1 MLFLIVA
8 YYIGLGVGTSLI
20 IFISYLFNQ
29 KKQIEQKKN
38 LIVQENRK
46 DFLIRCKKV
55 QDLYTF
61 YTS

>member
-20 IFISYLFNQ
+20 IFISYLFY
-29 KKQIEQKKN
+29 KKYQIEQKKD